1 MAGNEQPKVVVPE
14 DIQEVYSML
23 RLLRYDLTDTML
35 EEFNEWEAELI
46 HDVQDAR
53 QTGVQPDW
61 DNYRSWMNDICAND
75 GMPALFDKVE
85 A

>member
-14 DIQEVYSML
+14 DIREVYSML
-23 RLLRYDLTDTML
+23 RSIRYDLTDTML
-35 EEFNEWEAELI
+35 VEFNEWIAELKYDI
-46 HDVQDAR
+46 TDAK
-53 QTGVQPDW
+53 QTGCPPDW

-85 A
+85 V

>member
-1 MAGNEQPKVVVPE
+1 MAENEQPKVVIPE
-14 DIQEVYSML
+14 DIREVYSML
-23 RLLRYDLTDTML
+23 RSIKYDLTDTML
-35 EEFNEWEAELI
+35 AELNEWIAELNYDI
-46 HDVQDAR
+46 TYAK